1 MGAAENS
8 QLAPVQGLK
17 LGEDDSATSPE
28 SAQFTPDSSNDEEED
43 DGGVPADPLLRTAER
58 DVYELRKGVVHMGRC
73 SEELCDDDE
82 DDDNDDNE
90 ERVRYEIDENGV
102 GIGYTA
108 EEERAVVR
116 KFDRRLVL
124 FVALLYLLSFL
135 DRSSESCD
143 PPGLRALPPHPIPIL
158 VHILRVYGV
167 EGKSSNVSCHYLR
180 TALHL
185 ALIWRNCGV

>member
-8 QLAPVQGLK
+8 QLAPVRVLK

-58 DVYELRKGVVHMGRC
+58 DVYELRKGVMHRGRC
-73 SEELCDDDE
+73 SEELCDDDEDDDE

-143 PPGLRALPPHPIPIL
+143 PPVSVPCHRTPFLYWYTSSALM
-158 VHILRVYGV
+158 V
-167 EGKSSNVSCHYLR
+167 
-180 TALHL
+180 
-185 ALIWRNCGV
+185 